1 MKAGA
6 VFDNILI
13 CDDPEYAKDVVQE
26 VFTNREVCLGFCM
39 AAYTN
44 YGVANGIHHHY
55 HVPLWVILANSQ
67 LLWRGIMFESM
78 LKSII
83 WKIQMTRNATTEIVY
98 GAKRLR
104 FVSFVLFRFCIC

>member
-1 MKAGA
+1 MQVKAGA

-44 YGVANGIHHHY
+44 YGGGKWAC
-55 HVPLWVILANSQ
+55 WVTFQKAFLF
-67 LLWRGIMFESM
+67 LVW
-78 LKSII
+78 
-83 WKIQMTRNATTEIVY
+83 VDHP
-98 GAKRLR
+98 
-104 FVSFVLFRFCIC
+104 FVKFFYK